1 VNFTGL
7 AISQT
12 TQRHAKLPIGSA
24 SLSLR
29 PASSSAR
36 VELSAF
42 LTLLNGLIYR
52 KTGALP
58 VAPTPVTMK
67 VSKSEKQPTEP
78 SGQTIAP
85 EHLVLLD
92 VRQFRQIVSQSD
104 CSRDETSTP
113 KQPIPASGQRPAVAL
128 HETPSRG
135 TIDPRSATP
144 DIAFGVRLTKNQ
156 PVAENPGLVASE
168 SFDTDLSHAP
178 NGSFAAQSR
187 PDLNTGGVASPSTPP
202 HPEVAEVL
210 AADNGAISQDPQPKI
225 RPEAVQARTTAP
237 ELPSTLQKQ
246 NTGGKDAD
254 HAEPDQRGP
263 APRTAPRANQAAV
276 RNDGH
281 PPADSGTGDVS
292 AKQYEMARTAEP
304 QTNRDATS
312 PNDARKVVSDPERS
326 SPLQPQPA
334 RNISLKLTGPDSARV
349 DLQLTER
356 AGRMQIAVRTPDHA
370 LAKSMQTDLSELVGR
385 LENRGFKAEAW
396 IPASGRHTEAA
407 GALHQSSQ
415 ADGQNQPE
423 RHSGGSGSGPQH
435 QRHDRNES
443 NPRQQARWKAQ
454 LEETTSEEETR
465 MENI

>member
-1 VNFTGL
+1 
-7 AISQT
+7 
-12 TQRHAKLPIGSA
+12 
-24 SLSLR
+24 
-29 PASSSAR
+29 
-36 VELSAF
+36 
-42 LTLLNGLIYR
+42 
-52 KTGALP
+52 
-58 VAPTPVTMK
+58 MK

-92 VRQFRQIVSQSD
+92 VRQFRQIALQSD
-104 CSRDETSTP
+104 GSRDETSTP
-113 KQPIPASGQRPAVAL
+113 KQPIPAAGQRPAVAL

-210 AADNGAISQDPQPKI
+210 AADSGAISQDPQPKI

-237 ELPSTLQKQ
+237 EMPPTLQKQ
-246 NTGGKDAD
+246 KTGGKDAD
-254 HAEPDQRGP
+254 HAEPDQRDP
-263 APRTAPRANQAAV
+263 APSSTPRPNHAATV

-281 PPADSGTGDVS
+281 LPADSGTGELS
-292 AKQYEMARTAEP
+292 TKQYETARMAEP
-304 QTNRDATS
+304 QTSRDATN
-312 PNDARKVVSDPERS
+312 PNDARRVRSDPERS
-326 SPLQPQPA
+326 PTLQPQPA
-334 RNISLKLTGPDSARV
+334 RNISLKLTGPDSTRV

-396 IPASGRHTEAA
+396 IPTSGRHAEAA
-407 GALHQSSQ
+407 GAVQQSSQ
-415 ADGQNQPE
+415 TNSQNHPG

-435 QRHDRNES
+435 QRHDQNES
-443 NPRQQARWKAQ
+443 NQRQQARWKAQ
-454 LEETTSEEETR
+454 LEETTSVEETR
-465 MENI
+465 IENI

>member
-7 AISQT
+7 PISPTIQP
-12 TQRHAKLPIGSA
+12 QVKLPVGSV
-24 SLSLR
+24 SVTSKPVSP
-29 PASSSAR
+29 PAGL
-36 VELSAF
+36 ELSAF
-42 LTLLNGLIYR
+42 LSLLSGLIHR
-52 KTGALP
+52 NTGPSP
-58 VAPTPVTMK
+58 VAPILVTK
-67 VSKSEKQPTEP
+67 KEVKNEKQATEP
-78 SGQTIAP
+78 AGQTVAS
-85 EHLVLLD
+85 EHVVSLD
-92 VRQFRQIVSQSD
+92 VRKFTQIASQSD
-104 CSRDETSTP
+104 GSRDETNATRQSTP
-113 KQPIPASGQRPAVAL
+113 AAAQRQIVVL
-128 HETPSRG
+128 REMPSRG
-135 TIDPRSATP
+135 TIDPGLATL
-144 DIAFGVRLTKNQ
+144 DVAFGVLLTKNQ
-156 PVAENPGLVASE
+156 PRAEQPGLVASE
-168 SFDTDLSHAP
+168 SLDTNPSPAPTGSHDARANPDLS
-178 NGSFAAQSR
+178 
-187 PDLNTGGVASPSTPP
+187 TGGVDSPSTPP
-202 HPEVAEVL
+202 QPEVTDL
-210 AADNGAISQDPQPKI
+210 RAAGIGAISQSPQPAI
-225 RPEAVQARTTAP
+225 RSEAVQARTAAT
-237 ELPSTLQKQ
+237 EMPSTPQRQ
-246 NTGGKDAD
+246 NTSSKDAD